1 VVHAVRLLC
10 AADPVGLVVV
20 AAPPDDRDAVAAL
33 LARVLPAAAVR
44 VVAGGESRSR
54 SVRAALAVLPDEV
67 DVVLVHDA
75 ARPLTPVGLVEAV
88 DAAVRGGHPAV
99 VPALPVVDTVKA
111 VAPDPDGSGVEE
123 VVGTAERAALR
134 AVQTPQGFRR
144 DTLDQAYAVAEA
156 EGALDATDDAGL
168 VERLGVPVVV
178 VPGDEQAFKVTRP
191 LDLLLADAVLTLR
204 HAAHGG
210 SA

>member
-1 VVHAVRLLC
+1 VRLLC

-144 DTLDQAYAVAEA
+144 DTLDQAYAAAEA

>member
-1 VVHAVRLLC
+1 MRLLC

-75 ARPLTPVGLVEAV
+75 ARPLVSPALVRAV
-88 DAAVRGGHPAV
+88 ADAAWRDGAAA
-99 VPALPVVDTVKA
+99 PALPLSDSVHRCVD
-111 VAPDPDGSGVEE
+111 GVLTE
-123 VVGTAERAALR
+123 ALPRASLR
-134 AVQTPQGFRR
+134 TVQTPQAARFGLLR
-144 DTLDQAYAVAEA
+144 DAFAAARAAGRT
-156 EGALDATDDAGL
+156 ATDEVGL
-168 VERLGVPVVV
+168 LVAAGVPVTA
-178 VPGDEQAFKVTRP
+178 VPGDPGNLKITTPE
-191 LDLLLADAVLTLR
+191 DLERARARLAAR
-204 HAAHGG
+204 
-210 SA
+210 

>member
-144 DTLDQAYAVAEA
+144 DTLDQAYAAAEA

>member
-1 VVHAVRLLC
+1 MRLLC

-144 DTLDQAYAVAEA
+144 DTLDQAYAAAEA